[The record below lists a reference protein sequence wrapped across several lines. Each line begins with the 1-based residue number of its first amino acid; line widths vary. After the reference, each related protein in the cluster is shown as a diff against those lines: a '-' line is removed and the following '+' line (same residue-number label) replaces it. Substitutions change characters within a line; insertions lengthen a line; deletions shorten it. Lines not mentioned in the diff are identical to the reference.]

1 MLVAVVVT
9 AAPAADFLSFWARA
23 VAQITIPRDLP
34 LLPVEVAVE
43 VSALEYFSLLLVDG
57 KMAMAAGNGFT
68 QLFGVIVVAAYAV
81 VNIPALI
88 VVVAMAVVE
97 VIGFPFVGGHGCGAN
112 RRDD

>member
-9 AAPAADFLSFWARA
+9 AALAADFPSFWAVA
-23 VAQITIPRDLP
+23 VARITIPRDLP
-34 LLPVEVAVE
+34 LLPVGLAVE
-43 VSALEYFSLLLVDG
+43 ASALENFSLLAEGRV
-57 KMAMAAGNGFT
+57 AIAAANGFS